1 MGWQHLAPLAT
12 LPTFSALWMTM
23 LDFCER
29 YLHTERSDLL
39 AEAIPES
46 LKNMLLVMDTT
57 KLFLSYPGPSIPLP
71 LQSQP

>member
-1 MGWQHLAPLAT
+1 
-12 LPTFSALWMTM
+12 MTV

-46 LKNMLLVMDTT
+46 LKNMLLVMDTAG
-57 KLFLSYPGPSIPLP
+57 LFLRSGEHRFLKYSSLLGRAGRNWTGYFVETSKY
-71 LQSQP
+71 